1 MIKYTNEMHKVAAEM
16 GVTAHELFPEFSGRY
31 RRFLVN
37 TVIDLDIKDRDMTQI
52 LLFDEKGN
60 MHQIGVKSI
69 PSRTLDSQYKR
80 MMNKLAL
87 VIIAKNNEI
96 LKRETDPKGF
106 YILWAAD
113 NYFEIRYFLK
123 EEISLHGRIYHIQGR
138 GKLKI
143 ATNIINETGQI
154 ANTLAA
160 LLIFGL
166 IILFFILVAG
176 KIGGV
181 L

>member
-16 GVTAHELFPEFSGRY
+16 DVSAHELFPEFSGRY

-37 TVIDLDIKDRDMTQI
+37 TVIDLNIEERDMTQI
-52 LLFDEKGN
+52 LLFDEEGN

-87 VIIAKNNEI
+87 VIIAKNKEI

-143 ATNIINETGQI
+143 ATNIINETGLI
-154 ANTLAA
+154 ANAWAA
-160 LLIFGL
+160 LLIFF
-166 IILFFILVAG
+166 IIIIFFVLFGI
-176 KIGGV
+176 KIGGI